1 MRNKLFM
8 CLIIVCAVLISLK
21 YVSAADKLYI
31 CVKLA
36 DEGQYAYMDNSTLTG
51 PNIKQSAYQS
61 FKVFKSVKY
70 SGIDVLQICSD
81 SYDKKTLKY
90 EAYEELLN
98 YKVDGKNIVSNNRVT
113 SENYEK
119 YMNAFG
125 DGIRKNGASDKVTN
139 STLEE
144 NKNQD
149 TKNNSSNSN
158 TEASDNKGE
167 RTYGWKRI

>member
-1 MRNKLFM
+1 MRNKLFI
-8 CLIIVCAVLISLK
+8 CLIMACTVLISLK

-31 CVKLA
+31 CVKFT
-36 DEGQYAYMDNSTLTG
+36 DKGQYAYIDNSTLTG
-51 PNIKQSAYQS
+51 SDIDKSAYQS
-61 FKVFKSVKY
+61 FKVFKSVEY
-70 SGIDVLQICSD
+70 GGLDVFQTCSD

-98 YKVDGKNIVSNNRVT
+98 YKVDGKSIVSNNRVT

-149 TKNNSSNSN
+149 TKNNNNSN
-158 TEASDNKGE
+158 TEVSDNKGG
-167 RTYGWKRI
+167 RTYGRKRI